1 MMSLVRASGEG
12 GVVCPQKKCFGFVS
26 PESAGAAGD
35 APVAPSAATA
45 AASAMI
51 VRAPRANERADL
63 TGLPPLVD
71 ARVPLSTEET
81 GLPRSL
87 ENESATFI
95 HVNAEIGVFGGSG
108 FSSFVDVVEELELD

>member
-1 MMSLVRASGEG
+1 MSLVRASGEG

-35 APVAPSAATA
+35 APIAPSAATA
-45 AASAMI
+45 AASAMT

-63 TGLPPLVD
+63 TTGRCEGAAVY
-71 ARVPLSTEET
+71 RGN

-87 ENESATFI
+87 ENESATFT
-95 HVNAEIGVFGGSG
+95 HCERG
-108 FSSFVDVVEELELD
+108 DRRLRR

>member
-1 MMSLVRASGEG
+1 MSPGT
-12 GVVCPQKKCFGFVS
+12 GVGSVQVPFSWCFGFVS

-35 APVAPSAATA
+35 APRAPSAATA
-45 AASAMI
+45 AASAMT

-71 ARVPLSTEET
+71 ARVPLSAEET
-81 GLPRSL
+81 AYPEAP

-95 HVNAEIGVFGGSG
+95 HVNAEIGV
-108 FSSFVDVVEELELD
+108 